1 MIMSIRD
8 KLNNDYENQEN
19 KVKRTKKIEINE
31 QQKTQPLIPNDTNKS
46 ITLDED
52 LINKEIWKKVHN
64 KKYKI
69 WYNIFPESCGKN
81 NKNWMLCIEFIKWYK
96 DILSIDKIVKNF
108 IKIDQI
114 TKIQN
119 VKETGSR
126 INTQG
131 QIEINSTNSFN
142 IPSS

>member
-1 MIMSIRD
+1 MSIRD

-31 QQKTQPLIPNDTNKS
+31 QQKAKPLIPNDTNKS

-52 LINKEIWKKVHN
+52 DTNKEIWKKVHN

-69 WYNIFPESCGKN
+69 WYNIFPEFCGKN

-96 DILSIDKIVKNF
+96 DILSIDKIVNNS

-114 TKIQN
+114 TK
-119 VKETGSR
+119 
-126 INTQG
+126 
-131 QIEINSTNSFN
+131 
-142 IPSS
+142 